1 MATLLR
7 IDSSAS
13 GNNSK
18 SRQLANEFVEK
29 WLQDNPN
36 GKVISRDVDTNPL
49 PHFTNE
55 TLSALFTA
63 EESRSVE
70 QNAIV
75 AMADAL
81 IDEIESADLVTIS
94 APMYNFGIPSTLKT
108 YFDYIARA
116 GRTFKYT
123 ENGPVGL
130 LNKKALVFVAS
141 GSFMEGSPL
150 DHQLPYLNTFLGF
163 VGIEVKQTFVA
174 GGQAMGEAGEEAFE
188 KVKTQIAEFVV
199 E

>member
-13 GNNSK
+13 GDNSK

-29 WLQDNPN
+29 WLQDNPG
-36 GKVISRDVDTNPL
+36 GKVVARDVDANPL

-55 TLSALFTA
+55 TLGALFTP
-63 EESRSVE
+63 EENRSDE
-70 QNAIV
+70 QKAIV
-75 AMADAL
+75 AIGDEL

-94 APMYNFGIPSTLKT
+94 APMYNFGIPSTLKS

-123 ENGPVGL
+123 ETGSVGL
-130 LNKKALVFVAS
+130 LNKSAYVFVTS
-141 GSFMEGSPL
+141 GSFLADSPM
-150 DHQLPYLNTFLGF
+150 DHQIPYLNTFLGF
-163 VGIEVKQTFVA
+163 VGIEVKNTFVA
-174 GGQAMGEAGEEAFE
+174 GGQAMGEVGVEAFD
-188 KVKTQIAEFVV
+188 KAKAQVAEFVG
-199 E
+199 

>member
-13 GNNSK
+13 GDNSK

-29 WLQDNPN
+29 WLQDNPG
-36 GKVISRDVDTNPL
+36 GKVVARDVDANPL

-55 TLSALFTA
+55 TLGALFTP
-63 EESRSVE
+63 EENRSDE
-70 QNAIV
+70 QKAIV
-75 AMADAL
+75 AIGDEL

-94 APMYNFGIPSTLKT
+94 APMYNFGIPSTLKS

-123 ENGPVGL
+123 ETGPVGL
-130 LNKKALVFVAS
+130 LNKSAYVFVTS
-141 GSFMEGSPL
+141 GSFLADSPM
-150 DHQLPYLNTFLGF
+150 DHQIPYLNTFLGF
-163 VGIEVKQTFVA
+163 VGIEVKNTFVA
-174 GGQAMGEAGEEAFE
+174 GGQAMGEVGVEAFD
-188 KVKTQIAEFVV
+188 KAKAQVAEFVG
-199 E
+199 